1 MKTIKIANSIAIGI
15 PLLLFLLIPIN
26 EECLIF
32 GMLSL
37 ILTGIAQTILALI
50 LWLKNIKNRFLI
62 AYFAISIL
70 FFLSFLFIDNFNL
83 DDIFSFR
90 FWIVPG
96 FLAVYLS
103 VLIYQKKTLS
113 EEKAIQ

>member
-1 MKTIKIANSIAIGI
+1 MKAIKILNSIAIGI

-37 ILTGIAQTILALI
+37 ILTGIAQTILAFI
-50 LWLKNIKNRFLI
+50 LWLKDLKNRFLI
-62 AYFAISIL
+62 VYFVVSIL
-70 FFLSFLFIDNFNL
+70 FFLSFFLITDLDL
-83 DDIFSFR
+83 DDVFSFR

-113 EEKAIQ
+113 EG